1 MNELL
6 LKTYE
11 VSVANHPV
19 LLKETLICAK
29 LMKKMDNWKALSE
42 KVVEE
47 NLLEA
52 RSANTANTYLRA
64 IRFRLE
70 SVPEELLTLMAGRH
84 QKTARLALLY
94 VLLNKNRLLREMME
108 EVIRDAM
115 LAGEDQVE
123 RAKIEAFFD
132 QKRSTDNV
140 LKGWSDTT
148 WRKFWQN
155 TLKMATETGVLDLT
169 EDNDIK
175 LVQEAVPKKLAAY
188 LEDEDEEVMLHI
200 MLDPNY

>member
-11 VSVANHPV
+11 VAVANHPV

-29 LMKKMDNWKALSE
+29 LLAKNKDWKTLTE
-42 KVVEE
+42 QVIEE

-52 RSANTANTYLRA
+52 RSVNTSQTYLRA
-64 IRFRLE
+64 IRLRLE
-70 SVPEELLTLMAGRH
+70 HVPEPLLTMMAGRH

-108 EVIRDAM
+108 EPVRDAM
-115 LAGEDQVE
+115 LAKAKQVSRED
-123 RAKIEAFFD
+123 IENFFEG
-132 QKRSTDNV
+132 KRQHDSV

-148 WRKFWQN
+148 WRKYWQN
-155 TLKMATETGVLDLT
+155 TLKMATETGVL
-169 EDNDIK
+169 EAGDNYV
-175 LVQEAVPKKLAAY
+175 LVQEAVPKKLASF
-188 LEDEDEEVMLHI
+188 LEEHDEKVMLHI
-200 MLDPNY
+200 MLDPQY

>member
-11 VSVANHPV
+11 VAVANHPV

-29 LMKKMDNWKALSE
+29 LLAKSNDWKSLTE
-42 KVVEE
+42 QVIDE

-52 RSANTANTYLRA
+52 RSVNTAQTYLRA

-70 SVPEELLTLMAGRH
+70 SVPETLLTMMAGRH
-84 QKTARLALLY
+84 QKTARLALFY

-108 EVIRDAM
+108 EPVRDAL
-115 LAGEDQVE
+115 LAKESDLSREDIESFFE
-123 RAKIEAFFD
+123 R
-132 QKRSTDNV
+132 KRENDNV

-148 WRKFWQN
+148 WRKYWQN
-155 TLKMATETGVLDLT
+155 TLKMATESGVLEADEHYT
-169 EDNDIK
+169 
-175 LVQEAVPKKLAAY
+175 LVKEAVPKKLASF
-188 LEDEDEEVMLHI
+188 LEEQDETVMLHI
-200 MLDPNY
+200 MLDPQY

>member
-11 VSVANHPV
+11 VAVANHPV

-29 LMKKMDNWKALSE
+29 LLTKNNDWKTLTE
-42 KVVEE
+42 QVIEE

-52 RSANTANTYLRA
+52 RSVSTSQTYMRA
-64 IRFRLE
+64 IRLRLE
-70 SVPEELLTLMAGRH
+70 HVPETLLAMMAGRH
-84 QKTARLALLY
+84 QKTARLALFY

-108 EVIRDAM
+108 EPVRDAM
-115 LAGEDQVE
+115 LSNAKQVP
-123 RAKIEAFFD
+123 RDDIENFFES
-132 QKRSTDNV
+132 KRQNDSV

-148 WRKFWQN
+148 WRKYWQN
-155 TLKMATETGVLDLT
+155 TLKMATETGVL
-169 EDNDIK
+169 EAGDNYV
-175 LVQEAVPKKLAAY
+175 LVQEAVPKKLATF
-188 LEDEDEEVMLHI
+188 LEEQDETVMLHV